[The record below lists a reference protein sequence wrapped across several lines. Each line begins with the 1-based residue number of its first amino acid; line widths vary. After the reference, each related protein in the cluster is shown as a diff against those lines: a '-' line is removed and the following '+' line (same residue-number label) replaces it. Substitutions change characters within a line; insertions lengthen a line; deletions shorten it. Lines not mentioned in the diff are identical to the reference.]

1 MTDLDKRRHLLEEAE
16 IPDTLQLPPRFEEA
30 LGRVRGCLEA
40 GQRDGIRR
48 DAMLSAL
55 MAELAPRL
63 LVAYGP
69 ARAAFLLRQTAAEMD
84 GGGSP
89 LAH

>member
-1 MTDLDKRRHLLEEAE
+1 MSDMDKRRRLLAAAE
-16 IPDTLQLPPRFEEA
+16 VPDTLQLPPRFDEA
-30 LGRVRGCLEA
+30 LGRVRSCLEA

-55 MAELAPRL
+55 LAELAPRL

-69 ARAAFLLRQTAAEMD
+69 ARAAYLLRQTAAEMD
-84 GGGSP
+84 GGNCP